1 MVLKPKVL
9 LALSNSKVVTLTE
22 VLLLRGEPPPIIPV
36 DLVLLPPPMPFKKLD
51 EDFFK
56 LILLEFL
63 KSLLLAE

>member
-1 MVLKPKVL
+1 MVLKPNVL
-9 LALSNSKVVTLTE
+9 LALSNSRVVTLTE

-36 DLVLLPPPMPFKKLD
+36 DLVPLPMPFKKLD